1 MEGGGAEEEEARAV
15 EELRQALVA
24 RDLLPPKFDDK
35 HTMRRYAVV
44 APCRFCLFL
53 ILSRFGSI
61 FFKKAQILKGC
72 CVCFGVSHQAFL
84 WRPFIAFPSRRI
96 IH

>member
-35 HTMRRYAVV
+35 HTMRR
-44 APCRFCLFL
+44 FL
-53 ILSRFGSI
+53 KARGFDIDKTIDMWSEMLKWRKEFGADSILT
-61 FFKKAQILKGC
+61 
-72 CVCFGVSHQAFL
+72 VSFV
-84 WRPFIAFPSRRI
+84 F
-96 IH
+96 

>member
-1 MEGGGAEEEEARAV
+1 MERGGRAGMEGGGAEEEEARAV

-61 FFKKAQILKGC
+61 FSKRHRF
-72 CVCFGVSHQAFL
+72 
-84 WRPFIAFPSRRI
+84 
-96 IH
+96 